1 VHDASAYS
9 VPWRCAVHFAD
20 CKTCAA
26 SWYKVE
32 SNVDLDLAAI
42 PRNLQISKHTGET
55 NHLQY
60 FDNALKPWP
69 PPCGPCGLCELFPN
83 ICIILRIFL
92 AIPATV
98 ASAERFFSK
107 LKLVKNY
114 LRSAMSQT
122 RLVDLA
128 ILNIEPSIARQLDFD
143 SVIRNFANKNTK
155 KSHI

>member
-1 VHDASAYS
+1 MQDASACS
-9 VPWRCAVHFAD
+9 APRRCAVHFAD
-20 CKTCAA
+20 CQTCAT

-32 SNVDLDLAAI
+32 SNVSLGLADI
-42 PRNLQISKHTGET
+42 PRNLKISKHTGET

-60 FDNALKPWP
+60 FDNVLKQWS

-83 ICIILRIFL
+83 VCINLWIFL
-92 AIPATV
+92 TIPAVV

-114 LRSAMSQT
+114 LRSTMSQT

-128 ILNIEPSIARQLDFD
+128 RLNIESSIARQVDFD
-143 SVIRNFANKNTK
+143 SVIKNFASKNTR
-155 KSHI
+155 KSLI